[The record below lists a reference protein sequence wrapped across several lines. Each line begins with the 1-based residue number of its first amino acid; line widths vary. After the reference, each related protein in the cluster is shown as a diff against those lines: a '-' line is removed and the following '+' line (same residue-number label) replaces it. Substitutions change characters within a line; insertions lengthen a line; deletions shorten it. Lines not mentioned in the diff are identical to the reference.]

1 MKDQLLSNLPE
12 LEAYHKGRD
21 VLLAFHCDIGA
32 LTVETSK
39 TCDAINRAKSAAI
52 KRKEM
57 LAHKWTFEKTLEGSN
72 IEEAIPSSI
81 LQFICMIKHEADI
94 KSQIKHGATKSDLA
108 IAQLLQ
114 YSCFAKYKE
123 DASTHRDSK
132 DRETLFAVYVGL
144 SVFAKNRKRHL
155 VVVSG
160 YRANLLRAKLRY
172 MTYRLLR

>member
-1 MKDQLLSNLPE
+1 MAQELKYHSACLVTLYNRERSYLCAQTLQVKNRNRKKDVQLPFL
-12 LEAYHKGRD
+12 K
-21 VLLAFHCDIGA
+21 
-32 LTVETSK
+32 
-39 TCDAINRAKSAAI
+39 
-52 KRKEM
+52 
-57 LAHKWTFEKTLEGSN
+57 
-72 IEEAIPSSI
+72 
-81 LQFICMIKHEADI
+81 ADI